1 MANSHLPNIVLFHH
15 HFSSSISSAETKSTV
30 LDKTWAMHRSS
41 EHSSAVSSWE
51 LLFLLHLLFKTRVII
66 VHHNLS
72 SMVVA
77 RGKWGMVVEVIFRRL
92 KRIGSSV
99 VQKCCLSHRPTIRR
113 WWLSAC
119 MLSLASFLFCAYYI
133 THVQLNRWGFL
144 SFSFFPPS
152 HSYKIFIQIGP
163 INMIEIWRSFWK
175 NDSR

>member
-1 MANSHLPNIVLFHH
+1 MGWNNSKQWQTATCPTLYFSITISLRRYHLLKQNQQYWIKREPCIDHLNILQPFHPESF
-15 HFSSSISSAETKSTV
+15 FSS
-30 LDKTWAMHRSS
+30 
-41 EHSSAVSSWE
+41 
-51 LLFLLHLLFKTRVII
+51 LHLLFKTRVIV

-144 SFSFFPPS
+144 SFSF
-152 HSYKIFIQIGP
+152 
-163 INMIEIWRSFWK
+163 SFFFFLTVTKYLFRLVQLTW
-175 NDSR
+175 